1 MAKITYVDGDVL
13 DHLFSENC
21 KVTTER
27 IDNRH
32 WLVQIYEPDGSV
44 VSLDFFTFDKP
55 IVSTERDAEL
65 HVHPTEAGGESCLC
79 EKPLDDDG
87 WRCIRC
93 GKLLAPRL
101 GG

>member
-1 MAKITYVDGDVL
+1 MRLIIATDEIETDEETVNYVDAEA
-13 DHLFSENC
+13 FA
-21 KVTTER
+21 R
-27 IDNRH
+27 I
-32 WLVQIYEPDGSV
+32 WFIVMESKSQI
-44 VSLDFFTFDKP
+44 
-55 IVSTERDAEL
+55 RAAEL
-65 HVHPTEAGGESCLC
+65 LRAPAEAGGESCMC